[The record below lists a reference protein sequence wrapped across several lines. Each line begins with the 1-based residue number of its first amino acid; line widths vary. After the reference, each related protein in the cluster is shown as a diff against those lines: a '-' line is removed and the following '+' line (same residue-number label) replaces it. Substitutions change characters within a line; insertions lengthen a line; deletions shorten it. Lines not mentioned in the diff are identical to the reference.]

1 MKMNNQSKEMYYKS
15 IYFDLPF
22 LIFVKDG
29 FKDKELEEWFNAYKN
44 KKDLPYS
51 RYAPNCKKNDR
62 FIIGSRAPVYIPSKI
77 EKAYIVKIYDVFV
90 GIQFLRRITQN
101 KSVDLCGE
109 IEGDR
114 TGRASFSSVRINFDL
129 KQFDI
134 KKFHNTKYFINLAIE
149 AVNKFIEHYR
159 VITGKFYI
167 RSITPAIIQ
176 EFFVFD
182 SYKDNSTI
190 TKIYVTDKSILND
203 EKNDN
208 LFSGLIYHMDATMR
222 GMGGSI
228 LDKEDLELRQVL
240 DKDIEPSIIKT
251 LQLEVEDK
259 LDLREWRLAA
269 IESAVLFETFL
280 NIRLRDAYKKL
291 GLSDAEIENKF
302 HKNDRHRTPLS
313 SYKIAELL
321 VKDALGFDFSLT
333 SEFREWCRNT
343 KDLRNEVV
351 HGKKYKVTKEEA
363 VLSYDSVKKSISV
376 ISGYL

>member
-1 MKMNNQSKEMYYKS
+1 MNSQAKEMYYKS

-29 FKDKELEEWFNAYKN
+29 FKDKELEEWFNAYNN

-51 RYAPNCKKNDR
+51 RYAPNCKKADR
-62 FIIGSRAPVYIPSKI
+62 FIIGSGVPVYIPSKI
-77 EKAYIVKIYDVFV
+77 EKAYIVKIYDLFV
-90 GIQFLRRITQN
+90 DIQFLRRITQN

-167 RSITPAIIQ
+167 RPITPAIIQ
-176 EFFVFD
+176 EFLIFD
-182 SYKDNSTI
+182 SYKGDSTI
-190 TKIYVTDKSILND
+190 IKSYVTDRSILND
-203 EKNDN
+203 KEDN
-208 LFSGLIYHMDATMR
+208 ELFHGLDYHMDATMR

-228 LDKEDLELRQVL
+228 PDEEDLELRQIL

-251 LQLEVEDK
+251 LQLEVKDK

-280 NIRLRDAYKKL
+280 NIKLRGAYKKS
-291 GLSDAEIENKF
+291 GLSDIEIENKF
-302 HKNDRHRTPLS
+302 HENDRHKTPLS
-313 SYKIAELL
+313 SYKIAKLL

-343 KDLRNEVV
+343 KDLRNEIV
-351 HGKKYKVTKEEA
+351 HGKKYKVTREEA
-363 VLSYDSVKKSISV
+363 TLGYDSVKKSISL
-376 ISGYL
+376 ISRYL